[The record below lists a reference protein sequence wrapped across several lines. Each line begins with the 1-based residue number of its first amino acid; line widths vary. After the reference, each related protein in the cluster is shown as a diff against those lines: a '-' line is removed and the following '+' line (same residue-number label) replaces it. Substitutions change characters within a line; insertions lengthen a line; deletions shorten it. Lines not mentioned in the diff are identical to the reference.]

1 MTNQT
6 AQTDRIIRRPEF
18 RELAALSRTTE
29 YRMSQRGELPKTV
42 VVGGRVLGYLE
53 SSVNEWLT
61 THTV

>member
-1 MTNQT
+1 MAKQTTN
-6 AQTDRIIRRPEF
+6 TDRIIRRPAF
-18 RELAALSRTTE
+18 RELAGISSSTE
-29 YRMSQRGELPKTV
+29 WRMSQRGELPKSV